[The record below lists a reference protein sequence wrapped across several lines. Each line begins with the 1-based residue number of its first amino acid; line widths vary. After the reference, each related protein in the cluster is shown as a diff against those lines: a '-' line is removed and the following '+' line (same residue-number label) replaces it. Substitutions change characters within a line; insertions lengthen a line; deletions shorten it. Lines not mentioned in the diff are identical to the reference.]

1 MPSPSEQL
9 SALAA
14 TQTEKRKQRAMTNRE
29 AFPGVASIV
38 DGLTK
43 VFGPVKVKWACENG
57 RKIGKRDSWVSFER
71 E

>member
-1 MPSPSEQL
+1 
-9 SALAA
+9 
-14 TQTEKRKQRAMTNRE
+14 MTNRE

-38 DGLTK
+38 DELTK

-57 RKIGKRDSWVSFER
+57 QEVGKRDPWVSFER